1 MEAPIIV
8 YIEVYKYMKC
18 SEAQKRATHK
28 YFQKPEVKEKR
39 RAYAKQKYLEKKQAK
54 LNALSMISDSTT
66 QGDKEDSTKLI

>member
-8 YIEVYKYMKC
+8 YIEVVKYMKC
-18 SEAQKRATHK
+18 SEAQKRATLK

-54 LNALSMISDSTT
+54 LNAMSSNSENCTV
-66 QGDKEDSTKLI
+66 GGKEDSTKLI